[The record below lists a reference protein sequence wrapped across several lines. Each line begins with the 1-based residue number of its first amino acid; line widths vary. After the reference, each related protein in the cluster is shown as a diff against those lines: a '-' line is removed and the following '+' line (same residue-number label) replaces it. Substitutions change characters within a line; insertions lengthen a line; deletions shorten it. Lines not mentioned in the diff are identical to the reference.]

1 MAFELIPVTPG
12 PLGEGEAEGDEI
24 GEFRGSVI
32 AIALRDTDPLS
43 APKPRGRGHRR
54 DRGAA
59 RLGHYFLV
67 CDPEREAPV
76 WVEKEGITSQ
86 KVGSGLRP

>member
-1 MAFELIPVTPG
+1 
-12 PLGEGEAEGDEI
+12 
-24 GEFRGSVI
+24 
-32 AIALRDTDPLS
+32 
-43 APKPRGRGHRR
+43 
-54 DRGAA
+54 
-59 RLGHYFLV
+59 LGHYFLV